1 LYVGN
6 DELHVA
12 PPSVE
17 YCSVPPDPLTVP
29 SDIEPPLT
37 VQFVQVL
44 FTMASVPVGAE
55 GVVQVPGTVVPT
67 VVLPL
72 RHPFE
77 ERTLAMI
84 VWAGPV
90 WLYVGKD
97 ELHVAPPSV
106 LNCNVPP
113 LPLTVPRDI
122 EPPLTVQL
130 VQALLVIASV
140 PVGADG
146 VVQFPGEVLPTMV
159 MSLLQP
165 FDESTLA

>member
-1 LYVGN
+1 MVVGLVG
-6 DELHVA
+6 EVIVA
-12 PPSVE
+12 
-17 YCSVPPDPLTVP
+17 VPALPAPTVH
-29 SDIEPPLT
+29 
-37 VQFVQVL
+37 
-44 FTMASVPVGAE
+44 VPVPVAAIVAVPVLKQATAWSE
-55 GVVQVPGTVVPT
+55 PALGVVQVPGTVVPT

-72 RHPFE
+72 RHPFA

-113 LPLTVPRDI
+113 LPLTVQFVHV
-122 EPPLTVQL
+122 LFT
-130 VQALLVIASV
+130 IASV

-146 VVQFPGEVLPTMV
+146 VVQVPGTVVPTRVVL
-159 MSLLQP
+159 LLQP
-165 FDESTLA
+165 FADSTLA